1 MVAVLF
7 TFQLLFQGS
16 SFNVELEALRW
27 ELLSLPSWKLSHI
40 TRSQSPKALVLDKL
54 LFVIAKRYNLLC
66 RRLLLIS
73 GETTPGILGLVLGCP
88 IQELQLSY
96 WRVPEEQPQVM
107 EGVEHPS

>member
-1 MVAVLF
+1 MGVALPP
-7 TFQLLFQGS
+7 LL
-16 SFNVELEALRW
+16 EIM
-27 ELLSLPSWKLSHI
+27 SHYKK
-40 TRSQSPKALVLDKL
+40 SKSPKAMVLDKL
-54 LFVIAKRYNLLC
+54 VFVIAKRYNLLC

-107 EGVEHPS
+107 EGVERPS